1 MSFVFKCPHCG
12 QGIQGEDAW
21 IGQKAAC
28 PGCYREVVIQRPEAS
43 APRVLQ
49 PAAPAP
55 EAEYVRPA
63 ELREA
68 GTDGAPQPQPAPF
81 NSHMTLAVVS
91 TVCCCVPLGI
101 VAIIQASQANSFYHA
116 GNLEAAT
123 ACAEKARSWAIWS
136 MVLGLVIGLL
146 SGVAQMVAASSGG
159 M

>member
-28 PGCYREVVIQRPEAS
+28 PGCYREVVIQRPETT

-49 PAAPAP
+49 PASPAP
-55 EAEYVRPA
+55 EPEYVRPA

-68 GTDGAPQPQPAPF
+68 GTDGAPPQTPAPF
-81 NSHMTLAVVS
+81 NSHMTMAVVS

-101 VAIIQASQANSFYHA
+101 VAIIKASQANSFYSA
-116 GNLEAAT
+116 GNLEAAN
-123 ACAEKARSWAIWS
+123 ACAEKAQYWAILS
-136 MVLGLVIGLL
+136 MVLGGVAGLL
-146 SGVAQMVAASSGG
+146 ATGANVLLQQ
-159 M
+159 